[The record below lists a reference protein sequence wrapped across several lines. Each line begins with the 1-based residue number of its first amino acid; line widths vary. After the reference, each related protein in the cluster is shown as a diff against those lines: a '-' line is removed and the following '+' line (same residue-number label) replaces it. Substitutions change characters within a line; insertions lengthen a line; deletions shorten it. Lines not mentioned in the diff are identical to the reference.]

1 MRHGKIDANQTQI
14 VTAAGATVLSLADLG
29 KGCPDLVCGYRGV
42 NYLLEVKDGSKPP
55 SKRKLTPD
63 EVTWHAGW
71 AGQVTVINSPA
82 EALEL
87 LARQQDGE

>member
-63 EVTWHAGW
+63 EAAWHAGW
-71 AGQVTVINSPA
+71 AGQVTVINSPD

-87 LARQQDGE
+87 LKIIAFV